1 MVSRLSRHLEE
12 LALVEPLSVGFH
24 AADRGRIAA
33 GDTVAV
39 IGCGIVGMGALYA
52 AVLCE
57 AGSLGAAYY
66 DTDTGA

>member
-1 MVSRLSRHLEE
+1 MKRSRSRSIRGAVASK
-12 LALVEPLSVGFH
+12 LAPRAPSPEPEGEAGSGGSGGSDGGG
-24 AADRGRIAA
+24 AGR
-33 GDTVAV
+33 
-39 IGCGIVGMGALYA
+39 ALYA